1 MTPEQFAYWLQGFYE
16 ISGAKEITA
25 EQSQIIK
32 DHLDN
37 VFKKETPV
45 RSPEKSGTGGKLFKD
60 LTTEE
65 LLKAFE
71 KDQRTFGPSKLA
83 ISC

>member
-1 MTPEQFAYWLQGFYE
+1 MTPEQFAYWLKGFYE

-37 VFKKETPV
+37 VFKKETPD
-45 RSPEKSGTGGKLFKD
+45 RSPVKVGTGGKLFKD
-60 LTTEE
+60 LSSEE
-65 LLKAFE
+65 LLEAF
-71 KDQRTFGPSKLA
+71 KPFTTPGYKPAL
-83 ISC
+83 IC